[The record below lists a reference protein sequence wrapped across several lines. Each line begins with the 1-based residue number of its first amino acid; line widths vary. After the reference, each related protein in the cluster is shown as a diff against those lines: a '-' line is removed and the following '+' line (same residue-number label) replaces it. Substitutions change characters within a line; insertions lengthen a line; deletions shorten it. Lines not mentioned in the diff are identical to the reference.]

1 MGRETR
7 DTIGRLN
14 PETGAPT
21 LILQEIEFLEE
32 KKKQKIIPRKTAGA
46 ARLGCSSCSR
56 GILLSIIS
64 RERGGDGSIKEFMSN
79 KDEFIR

>member
-32 KKKQKIIPRKTAGA
+32 KKNRK
-46 ARLGCSSCSR
+46 SSR
-56 GILLSIIS
+56 GKLQEQQGWDAAPVLVEFYYQLFLE
-64 RERGGDGSIKEFMSN
+64 REGGGWKHKRVYEQ
-79 KDEFIR
+79 

>member
-32 KKKQKIIPRKTAGA
+32 KKNRK
-46 ARLGCSSCSR
+46 SSR
-56 GILLSIIS
+56 GKLQEQQGWDAAPVLVEFYYQLFL
-64 RERGGDGSIKEFMSN
+64 ERGGGWKHKRVYEQ
-79 KDEFIR
+79 

>member
-32 KKKQKIIPRKTAGA
+32 KKNRK
-46 ARLGCSSCSR
+46 SSR
-56 GILLSIIS
+56 GKLQEQQGWDAAPVLVEFYYQLFLE
-64 RERGGDGSIKEFMSN
+64 REGGDGSIKEFMSN

>member
-32 KKKQKIIPRKTAGA
+32 KKTENHPAENCRSSKVGMQLLFSWNFIINYFW
-46 ARLGCSSCSR
+46 
-56 GILLSIIS
+56 
-64 RERGGDGSIKEFMSN
+64 REGGDGSIKEFMSN